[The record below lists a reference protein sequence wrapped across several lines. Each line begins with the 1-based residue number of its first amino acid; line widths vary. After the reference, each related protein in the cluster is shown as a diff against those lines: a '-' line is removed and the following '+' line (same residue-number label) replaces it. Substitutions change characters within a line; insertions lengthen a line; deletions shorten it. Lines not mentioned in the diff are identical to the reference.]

1 MMNQEPRAPAPVHDV
16 LSPETRAPTTTTR
29 TTPVMTLVECVPNF
43 SEGRRPEVV
52 QEIRDAIAAVN
63 GVTVL
68 DVSSDESHNRSVIT
82 FVVPLEQAVDA
93 AFAGIRAARDTID
106 LNKHQGEHPRMG
118 AADVVPFVPLEGT
131 TMEQCVEL
139 ARKLGER
146 VASELDIPV
155 YLYERAATRPD
166 RENLANVRR
175 GQFEGI
181 RDEMPTKPERA
192 PDFGPS
198 RVHPTAGAV
207 AIGARPFLVAYNVY
221 LGDASHLGTAKQVA
235 RAVRGSSGGLRYVK
249 ALGLEVEGQAQ
260 VSMNLVDIAQTP
272 VHRAFDMV
280 KMEAAASGAATTWSE
295 IVGLIPEQA
304 LFEAAAR
311 HLQLTNFD
319 PDQVLERRVRAAAAS
334 EQKPSLDDFVASV
347 AAATPTPGGGSVAAH
362 TGALAAA
369 LTQMVA
375 ALTVGRKK
383 YADVEDD
390 LREVA
395 RRGAALSNRLNELVA
410 LDAQSYAAV
419 SSAYKLPKET
429 PEQQQKRSAAIT
441 AALVG
446 ASEVPLETARAA
458 AEVASLAEVAAS
470 KGNVNAVSDAG
481 VAALLAEAACRG
493 AAYNV
498 RINMASLNDPEAGR
512 ALSEAAAE
520 FVRLAGESAKRAI
533 AAVEKKL

>member
-1 MMNQEPRAPAPVHDV
+1 
-16 LSPETRAPTTTTR
+16 
-29 TTPVMTLVECVPNF
+29 MTLVECVPNF
-43 SEGRRPEVV
+43 SEGRRPEVI
-52 QEIRDAIAAVN
+52 QEIRDAIAAVT

-82 FVVPLEQAVDA
+82 FVAPIESAVDA
-93 AFAGIRAARDTID
+93 AFAGIRTARDTID
-106 LNKHQGEHPRMG
+106 LTRHQGEHPRMG

-131 TMEQCVEL
+131 TMEQCVAL
-139 ARKLGER
+139 ARTLGER
-146 VASELDIPV
+146 VASELEIPV
-155 YLYERAATRPD
+155 YLYERAATRPE
-166 RENLANVRR
+166 RENLANIRR

-181 RDEMPTKPERA
+181 RDEMPSKPERA

-198 RVHPTAGAV
+198 RVHPTAGTV

-221 LGDASHLGTAKQVA
+221 LGDATHLGTAKQVA

-260 VSMNLVDIAQTP
+260 VSMNLVDIEQTP
-272 VHRAFDMV
+272 VHRAYDMV
-280 KMEAAASGAATTWSE
+280 KMEAAASGVATTWSE

-304 LFEAAAR
+304 LFDAAAR
-311 HLQLTNFD
+311 HLQLANFD
-319 PDQVLERRVRAAAAS
+319 ADQVLERRVRAAGAAS
-334 EQKPSLDDFVASV
+334 QEPGLADFVASV

-383 YADVEDD
+383 YAAVEED

-395 RRGAALSNRLNELVA
+395 RRGAELSRRLNELVA

-419 SSAYKLPKET
+419 SSAYKLPKDT
-429 PEQQQKRSAAIT
+429 PEQQEKRAAAIT
-441 AALVG
+441 AALIG

-458 AEVASLAEVAAS
+458 AAVAALAEIAAA
-470 KGNVNAVSDAG
+470 KGNTNAVSDAG

-498 RINMASLNDPEAGR
+498 RINVAGLGDPDAGR
-512 ALSEAAAE
+512 ALAEAAAE
-520 FVRLAGESAKRAI
+520 FVREASESARNAI
-533 AAVEKKL
+533 AEVEKKL